1 MEKGWKERERKGR
14 MGNGDRDWGQLDTGM
29 EIRGGQAKRWT
40 TRRQIWAWIDK
51 RTENRDKWTRKKRLR
66 RPVKGQR
73 LGGTSKGVID
83 KETKIRGADVKGQNL
98 EMDRQGD
105 SHSSL
110 MNSTNSH

>member
-1 MEKGWKERERKGR
+1 MGGARQVCRWGMGWGRESGKRVEREREERK
-14 MGNGDRDWGQLDTGM
+14 DGQRGQRLGTVRHGM

-73 LGGTSKGVID
+73 LG
-83 KETKIRGADVKGQNL
+83 
-98 EMDRQGD
+98 
-105 SHSSL
+105 
-110 MNSTNSH
+110 